1 MKNIASP
8 VVCALHC
15 CRAGWIATANKAIWR
30 AVFLSLVLLHNDPSM
45 AAAADFP
52 PRPFVLVN
60 SNELATLRT
69 ELSQSGWK
77 QDAYHKG
84 NAPDFVGGGH
94 AIRPNADLWLNR
106 AITIPARGGHYHWF
120 FCTDGTRLTMPT
132 NQLFV
137 AGPYQCSFCGKTYSG
152 EQYES
157 AVRRLAH
164 GWLSV
169 AARDLA
175 LVSAIEQKPEYAA
188 KAGEILLKYADAY
201 PGPHTSNTEGG
212 MIYQS
217 LDESMWVIPLAQA
230 FDLIHDQLTA
240 TQQQKISTFLKTAA
254 GGIQRC
260 GTGGNWGSWHLSA
273 VGVAGYATGDSN
285 LVNWATQAFKAQI
298 QDQLGDDGLWP
309 ESVQTYHF
317 FPLQAFQYFAEAA
330 WHAGVDLY
338 RWEGK
343 PGKSL
348 AAMFIAPLD
357 YAYPNLQLAA
367 INDGWFQSYL
377 PPDAYELAWHRL
389 PAPRFE
395 WVLSRSY
402 AAGVQSAGTAPDA
415 PAVVRRNGL
424 YAFLFGRALPASV
437 PAPAARSVN
446 FPVLGICVLRS
457 TNGAMLTFD
466 YGPMLGHGQL
476 DKMGITF
483 FTGDRLWAAD
493 HGTPGYGAEILPW
506 YKSTFAHNTI
516 VVDGHDQS
524 PTKEN
529 AADLW
534 LGDSWLEA
542 ARSTTTNAC
551 PGVIHTRTVVR
562 LGECFIIRDQL
573 KSQRKHDY
581 DFYFRSEGTLSM
593 VGNSLPGKSRKP
605 AARWIEGLRT
615 YEPRA
620 EVSGVW
626 QTNAESIRLTMVGE
640 KLLTPITA
648 QCPAETGC
656 RRVDLLIVRQ
666 SGRTAEFITAL
677 SPSSKVLSLKTGR
690 LDEVQISGPVAGLL
704 TFPHTDRG
712 PIFVPTP

>member
-8 VVCALHC
+8 VACALHFC
-15 CRAGWIATANKAIWR
+15 PVGWIATAIEALWR
-30 AVFLSLVLLHNDPSM
+30 AAFLSLVLLHNAPRM
-45 AAAADFP
+45 AAAVDFP
-52 PRPFVLVN
+52 ARPFVLVN

-120 FCTDGTRLTMPT
+120 FCADGTRLTMPT

-137 AGPYQCSFCGKTYSG
+137 AGPYQCSSCGKTYSG

-175 LVSAIEQKPEYAA
+175 LVAAIERKPEYAA
-188 KAGEILLKYADAY
+188 KAGEILSKYAAAY

-240 TQQQKISTFLKTAA
+240 TQQHKISTFLNTAA
-254 GGIQRC
+254 DGIQRC

-273 VGVAGYATGDSN
+273 VGVVGYATGDID

-298 QDQLGDDGLWP
+298 RDQLGDDGLWT

-317 FPLQAFQYFAEAA
+317 FPLQAFQYFAETA

-338 RWEGK
+338 HWEGK

-377 PPDAYELAWHRL
+377 PPDAYELARHRL
-389 PAPRFE
+389 PDSRFE

-402 AAGVQSAGTAPDA
+402 AVGVQSADTAHGA
-415 PAVVRRNGL
+415 PFGVWRNSL

-437 PAPAARSVN
+437 PAPTARSVN
-446 FPVLGICVLRS
+446 FPVLGICILRA

-466 YGPMLGHGQL
+466 YGPLLGHGQP
-476 DKMGITF
+476 DKMGITLF
-483 FTGDRLWAAD
+483 AEGHLWAAD
-493 HGTPGYGAEILPW
+493 YGTPGYGAEILPW

-516 VVDGHDQS
+516 VVDDCDQS

-534 LGDSWLEA
+534 LGDAWLEA
-542 ARSTTTNAC
+542 ARSTTTNAYAK
-551 PGVIHTRTVVR
+551 VTHVRTVVR
-562 LGECFIIRDQL
+562 LGDCFIIRDQL
-573 KSQRKHDY
+573 SSQDTHDY
-581 DFYFRSEGTLSM
+581 DFYLHAEGRLKLDGTSEGGSPQKPPTSWIEDMRSFSPRSQVSGAWLANGRGLSFAA
-593 VGNSLPGKSRKP
+593 LGKSP
-605 AARWIEGLRT
+605 
-615 YEPRA
+615 
-620 EVSGVW
+620 
-626 QTNAESIRLTMVGE
+626 LTTM
-640 KLLTPITA
+640 TA
-648 QCPAETGC
+648 KCPAETGG
-656 RRVDLLIVRQ
+656 RHVDLLVMRQ
-666 SGRTAEFITAL
+666 SGKSAEFIVAL
-677 SPSSKVLSLKTGR
+677 FPANKVISIKSRRPG
-690 LDEVQISGPVAGLL
+690 EVQITGAIAGKLQFPVAGN
-704 TFPHTDRG
+704 G
-712 PIFVPTP
+712 PIFR